1 MGLGGIGP
9 GSLLLILL
17 IVLVLF
23 GGKKLRSL
31 GSDLGAGIKGFKE
44 GMKEEET
51 VDQLAA
57 DTSQAPVDAQVQ
69 AVAKVDTTSEP
80 DVAKR

>member
-1 MGLGGIGP
+1 MGIGGIGP
-9 GSLLLILL
+9 GSLILILL

-44 GMKEEET
+44 GMSEEENAEK
-51 VDQLAA
+51 LA
-57 DTSQAPVDAQVQ
+57 DSTSENVIDSQANASSASANEHDS
-69 AVAKVDTTSEP
+69 VA
-80 DVAKR
+80 R